1 MGQQTTQDRRAV
13 MVTTQYRGVS
23 AGVLVADHGETVVLE
38 DARMCVA
45 WDASMHGILG
55 LAQHGPGPSC
65 RVSPAAPRLTLR
77 GVTAVADLTPEAWKR
92 WQAEPRV

>member
-1 MGQQTTQDRRAV
+1 MEQQTTQRPV
-13 MVTTQYRGVS
+13 MATTLYRGVF
-23 AGVLVADHGETVVLE
+23 AGLLVADHGETVVLE
-38 DARMCVA
+38 DARMCVY

-77 GVTAVADLTPEAWKR
+77 GVTAVADLTPAAWAR
-92 WQAEPRV
+92 WQAEPWR